1 MNIQIGDEITLS
13 EDVVPE
19 NYSQDMGQRKSSC
32 LCDPCHVHSDRALCR
47 SASR

>member
-19 NYSQDMGQRKSSC
+19 NTARTWGDRKS
-32 LCDPCHVHSDRALCR
+32 VV
-47 SASR
+47 

>member
-19 NYSQDMGQRKSSC
+19 NTARTWGSGSLPVYATPAMC
-32 LCDPCHVHSDRALCR
+32 TLIER
-47 SASR
+47 STRR